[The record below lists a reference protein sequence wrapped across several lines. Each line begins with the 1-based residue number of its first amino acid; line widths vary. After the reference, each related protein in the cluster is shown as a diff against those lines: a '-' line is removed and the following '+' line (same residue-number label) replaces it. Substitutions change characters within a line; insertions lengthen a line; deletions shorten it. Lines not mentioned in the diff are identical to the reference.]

1 MYEILFDLGPVLGKL
16 AYGRY
21 LHFKSL
27 TVLREIK
34 INIRNAL
41 ESERTARV
49 GDKKK
54 KSHAHFSRNDF
65 MSCGLDDTDLIC
77 LNTSE
82 EQIYLAI
89 DDVNCITF
97 NG

>member
-1 MYEILFDLGPVLGKL
+1 
-16 AYGRY
+16 
-21 LHFKSL
+21 
-27 TVLREIK
+27 
-34 INIRNAL
+34 
-41 ESERTARV
+41 
-49 GDKKK
+49 
-54 KSHAHFSRNDF
+54 